1 MQTNGGL
8 VCAYRLDGQG
18 GGHTL
23 DWDGVRAWSADQG
36 LLWVHLDYAGAD
48 AIHWLRHESGLDA
61 LTAEILLTREV
72 RPRLLRL
79 GDALL
84 VLLRGVN
91 TNPGADPEDMVA
103 IRLWVEPGRIISLR
117 HRNVSA
123 VSDIRAAIDD
133 GRGADSPGAFLAMI
147 SDRLIDRMGPVL
159 NELEDEIDGLEE
171 IVLTA
176 EDRAAR
182 TELRHF
188 RRTAIGLRRYLAPQR
203 DVMARLPHESVPWMD
218 EISSARLRE
227 VADRITRYIE
237 DLDEARERAAV
248 IQDELANRIG
258 DQLNRNTYVL
268 TVIAAIFLPPSLL
281 TGLLGV
287 NVGGMPGLQ
296 NPWGFAITVGAI
308 LAMGAAEIWAM
319 KKLKWI

>member
-1 MQTNGGL
+1 MQTTGGL
-8 VCAYRLDGQG
+8 VCAYLLDGQG
-18 GGHTL
+18 GGRPL

-103 IRLWVEPGRIISLR
+103 IRLWIEPGRMISLR
-117 HRNVSA
+117 HRNVAA
-123 VSDIRAAIDD
+123 VSDIRDAIGD

-176 EDRAAR
+176 EDRTAR

-203 DVMARLPHESVPWMD
+203 DVMARLPHETVSWLD

-308 LAMGAAEIWAM
+308 LVMGAAEIWAM